1 MMKKDTP
8 SGSRA
13 LDALRDTLPALAD
26 LDERRALEVVSLGL
40 RSDARAARQ
49 LAGFAGRRAREL
61 GCASEGPVQ
70 VAPST
75 WAHRSADGRTQVWHR
90 PPTAAEVRALT
101 SGRSATAAPTA
112 RTQVRTQV
120 RSAATPTVKLSPA
133 AARVGRIFK

>member
-1 MMKKDTP
+1 MTTR
-8 SGSRA
+8 SRA

-75 WAHRSADGRTQVWHR
+75 WAYRSADGTTQVWHR
-90 PPTAAEVRALT
+90 RPTEAEVRALT

-120 RSAATPTVKLSPA
+120 RRAATPTVKLSPA